1 MGRTETTKADHIV
14 PGTERRA
21 KPEVRIPAG
30 THKQERA
37 TTHHTCTKAAATKR
51 PAQQSPKKDKHA
63 KPPSSAANAGP
74 HLNTTERE
82 HDTAGLQGRTYPI
95 RFCNGSSADVLVH
108 MEMRSAWRRVLNTS
122 PAMSSLSSASK
133 PSPITVSTCAA
144 QTRGWR
150 GGRGGAS
157 NEQQQITQ
165 AATSSRAW
173 HFEARGRRPGGGST
187 NRHG

>member
-1 MGRTETTKADHIV
+1 MGRTETKKADHIV

-30 THKQERA
+30 THKQEKA
-37 TTHHTCTKAAATKR
+37 TTPHTCTKAAAKR
-51 PAQQSPKKDKHA
+51 PVQQSPKKDKPA

-74 HLNTTERE
+74 HLNSMKRTQG
-82 HDTAGLQGRTYPI
+82 TAGLRRRTYPI

-144 QTRGWR
+144 QARGWR
-150 GGRGGAS
+150 GGGGEAS

-173 HFEARGRRPGGGST
+173 HFEARGRRPGGRST